1 LTNNSKAEGLP
12 VSKISNQNLGSASLN
27 CFLFSFGAVKIVF
40 KKIID
45 YWTLGAL
52 AYWLMNEKAKERA
65 GLIHTNSFTK
75 ILQKKFHIRATSS
88 KKYFKLLL
96 DILSEMLK

>member
-1 LTNNSKAEGLP
+1 LTNNSKAEGPP

-27 CFLFSFGAVKIVF
+27 CFPFSFGVVKIVF
-40 KKIID
+40 KKIIN
-45 YWTLGAL
+45 YSTLGAL
-52 AYWLMNEKAKERA
+52 AYWPTNDKAKERA
-65 GLIHTNSFTK
+65 SLISTNTFTK
-75 ILQKKFHIRATSS
+75 ILHKKFHIRATFS

>member
-1 LTNNSKAEGLP
+1 MPKARQYLRFQIKP
-12 VSKISNQNLGSASLN
+12 SASLN
-27 CFLFSFGAVKIVF
+27 CFLFSFWAVKIVF

-45 YWTLGAL
+45 YSTLEAL
-52 AYWLMNEKAKERA
+52 AYWLINDKAKERA

-75 ILQKKFHIRATSS
+75 ILQKKFNIRATFS

-96 DILSEMLK
+96 EIRSEMLK